1 MLLVVGARR
10 TMELLALTHRLTF
23 DIPKSSVFL
32 RTLKSLSVC
41 FDSQRSLLL
50 HARNRR
56 FVAVDSLVGL
66 IPQTALDHFG
76 LCSYNR
82 PCMKFYGVSAFA
94 KIIDV
99 YCIIIISFVVR

>member
-1 MLLVVGARR
+1 MDLLS
-10 TMELLALTHRLTF
+10 LTHRLTF

-66 IPQTALDHFG
+66 IPQTALDHVG

-82 PCMKFYGVSAFA
+82 PNLVAALHEILWSFGVRQ
-94 KIIDV
+94 D
-99 YCIIIISFVVR
+99 Y